1 MGVHMLLLDSK
12 ISENP
17 IHSAPVATKGISV
30 NEPVILIWMVLGEVM
45 PDRSVV
51 GWILRDV
58 KGEMKCLRG
67 APSVSR
73 EGTIFLEIK
82 RLVSNI
88 SPAAAL
94 MEKGQMVMTRATK
107 VCKPLEPVE
116 PIRWSSYS
124 CRIQL

>member
-12 ISENP
+12 FCKEISENP
-17 IHSAPVATKGISV
+17 IHSASVATKGISV
-30 NEPVILIWMVLGEVM
+30 NEPVIWMVLGEVM

-73 EGTIFLEIK
+73 SFTDL
-82 RLVSNI
+82 
-88 SPAAAL
+88 
-94 MEKGQMVMTRATK
+94 
-107 VCKPLEPVE
+107 
-116 PIRWSSYS
+116 
-124 CRIQL
+124 